1 MDAGALDRRLT
12 IRRATRTQNALGETV
27 ETWADVATVW
37 ASKVDKA
44 TAEAD
49 ARGSGEAR
57 AATITTHF
65 AVRWSATTATVSALD
80 RVVCAGRDFDVH
92 GVREIGRREGLEII
106 AMARAE

>member
-1 MDAGALDRRLT
+1 MRAGRLDRRLT

-65 AVRWSATTATVSALD
+65 RIRWSTTTAAVTPLD
-80 RVVCAGRDFDVH
+80 RVFVGGREFDVT
-92 GVREIGRREGLEII
+92 GVREIGRREGVEIM
-106 AMARAE
+106 ATARAE

>member
-1 MDAGALDRRLT
+1 MRAGRLDRRLT

-49 ARGSGEAR
+49 ARGSNETR

-65 AVRWSATTATVSALD
+65 AVRWSATTATIDPRD
-80 RVVCAGRDFDVH
+80 RVRCEGRDYDVT
-92 GVREIGRREGLEII
+92 GLREIGRREGVEIV
-106 AMARAE
+106 ATARAE